1 MENNNSKEVVL
12 SFVGILVLILVV
24 VGVSFAVFQYS
35 KPGSKNNTITTGTI
49 NMSYDEP
56 QNGINLT
63 DALPISDE
71 AGMALTGNNNT
82 FDFTVEAEIV
92 GTGNTTI
99 NYAITATNDGSTA
112 PDSVMKVYL
121 TRVNNNV
128 EEAVLAPT
136 LMSQLEKTTSSELS
150 KAPSNQYVLT
160 RGTFTSSTT
169 NSYRLR
175 MWVDENYSDGSAGGT
190 YKLRVNVYGAAAAQ

>member
-1 MENNNSKEVVL
+1 MENNKSKGIVLSLVGLVVL
-12 SFVGILVLILVV
+12 VLVV
-24 VGVSFAVFQYS
+24 FGVSFAAFQYS
-35 KPGSKNNTITTGTI
+35 KTGSKNNTITTGVI
-49 NMSYDEP
+49 NMSYNEP
-56 QNGINLT
+56 QNGINLMN
-63 DALPISDE
+63 ALPIND
-71 AGMALTGNNNT
+71 ATGMALTGNNNT

-99 NYAITATNDGSTA
+99 NYAITAVNDGSTA
-112 PDSVMKVYL
+112 SDSAVKVYL
-121 TRVNNNV
+121 TKVNINL

-136 LMSQLEKTTSSELS
+136 LMSKLEKTTSSELS

-160 RGTFTSSTT
+160 RGTFTSSIT

-175 MWVDENYSDGSAGGT
+175 MWVDENYSDGSSGGT